1 MQGVS
6 LFRRVSVLT
15 AVFAYLQIALGG
27 VVRVSGSGLGCPD
40 WPLCHGRP
48 YPPANLHAIIEYS
61 HRTVG
66 TITGVLVIVTVV
78 AAWAV
83 FRTRR
88 PAVAW
93 LATAS
98 LGAIAVEGALGGVVV
113 VNELQPW
120 LVAVH
125 LGLAMVILGG
135 LIGAAVMSMPESAGA
150 PSARFKRLAA
160 ATVVVTYV
168 LLLTGSA
175 VVATRADE
183 SCNSWPLCG
192 GGLVPD
198 FTGVNAVTM
207 LHRGFVLVASILLVY
222 FALTAW
228 RRFAGVRGMRFFAAA
243 ILVVLAAQVVVG
255 AGSALTDGALAN
267 GLHVALATLVW
278 SSVLTTALLAAP
290 RADRAAVHTRL
301 EVGRTAV

>member
-1 MQGVS
+1 MTAVALS
-6 LFRRVSVLT
+6 RRVFALA

-48 YPPANLHAIIEYS
+48 YPPADLNAIIEYS

-66 TITGVLVIVTVV
+66 AVTGVLIIATVV

-98 LGAIAVEGALGGVVV
+98 VISVSVEGALGGVVV
-113 VNELQPW
+113 VSELKPW

-125 LGLAMVILGG
+125 LGLAMIILGC
-135 LIGAAVMSMPESAGA
+135 LIATAVLSLPQSPGIESA
-150 PSARFKRLAA
+150 SFRRLASSA
-160 ATVVVTYV
+160 VAGTYI
-168 LLLTGSA
+168 LLLSGSS
-175 VVATRADE
+175 VVATQSDE
-183 SCNSWPLCG
+183 SCRSWPLC
-192 GGLVPD
+192 D
-198 FTGVNAVTM
+198 FVGANTFAL
-207 LHRGFVLVASILLVY
+207 LHRGVALVAGLLIIVFLVAAY
-222 FALTAW
+222 RRGLRLIAVATAMVLLLQV
-228 RRFAGVRGMRFFAAA
+228 AIGGAAA
-243 ILVVLAAQVVVG
+243 ISGAA
-255 AGSALTDGALAN
+255 AAN

-278 SSVLTTALLAAP
+278 SGVLATALLALP
-290 RADRAAVHTRL
+290 REDRASARARL
-301 EVGRTAV
+301 QVQKTPV